1 MIHLGRLPIP
11 NRCISNRDC
20 MSVVSNNHPIDWC
33 GSAVYIIILIAF
45 GSDQREMFRDLIDAL
60 TEKLYENRGNIVRMQ
75 NIDSYEDFMKWLRS
89 SMEDEHF

>member
-1 MIHLGRLPIP
+1 
-11 NRCISNRDC
+11 
-20 MSVVSNNHPIDWC
+20 MSVVINDHPIDWC

-60 TEKLYENRGNIVRMQ
+60 TEKLYKNRGNIVRMQ
-75 NIDSYEDFMKWLRS
+75 NIGSYEDFMKWLRS